1 LGQKVNPIGFR
12 LGINK
17 TWSSNWFDEAHF
29 ADKLMED
36 VEIRRYIL
44 NRKAYKQAG
53 IAKVEIS
60 RHSRNIVL
68 TLHTARPGLVIGRK
82 GQDVERL
89 RQELN
94 TKFNA
99 QVQVN
104 ILEIKKP
111 ELVAQLVADS
121 VARQLEGRVSFRRAM
136 KKTLQATMRNGAEGI
151 KIMCSGRLGGAEMSR
166 REMYKEGRIPL
177 HTLRADIDY
186 ALSEAHTTYGLI
198 GVKVWICKGE
208 KFGIDYGVPRGNR
221 SGPVRPG
228 AAPAPAAAPRGPRTT
243 RKG

>member
-1 LGQKVNPIGFR
+1 MGQKTHPIGFR
-12 LGINK
+12 LGFNR
-17 TWSSNWFDEAHF
+17 TWSSNWFDEHHF
-29 ADKLMED
+29 ADKLLED
-36 VEIRRYIL
+36 LELRRYIL
-44 NRKAYKQAG
+44 SRKAYQNAG
-53 IAKVEIS
+53 IALIEIERQS
-60 RHSRNIVL
+60 RTITL

-94 TKFNA
+94 HKFNA

-104 ILEIKKP
+104 IIEIKKP
-111 ELVAQLVADS
+111 ELVAKLVADS

-166 REMYKEGRIPL
+166 TESYKEGRTPL

-186 ALSEAHTTYGLI
+186 ALSEAKTTYGVI
-198 GVKVWICKGE
+198 GVKVWICRGE
-208 KFGIDYGVPRGNR
+208 KFGVDYPHNR
-221 SGPVRPG
+221 QARPS
-228 AAPAPAAAPRGPRTT
+228 AKPGPR
-243 RKG
+243 RK